1 MSDHMKELN
10 EKFKT
15 RKLLEELAYFANY
28 PPKGY
33 VRKAE
38 TDLLQWVMY
47 NAYHAIKEGCGADMR
62 ETGR

>member
-1 MSDHMKELN
+1 MDDVLIRGN
-10 EKFKT
+10 EKFKP

-38 TDLLQWVMY
+38 TDLLQWVLY
-47 NAYHAIKEGCGADMR
+47 NAYKVIKEGGGED
-62 ETGR
+62 G